1 MNNNIKKCPQCNT
14 ENPMAASFCRHCRY
28 EFPEATKNGQKL
40 SPYIQSFSVQ
50 ENSYTIGSVIHFH
63 WKVEDATMLNINGID
78 VTSLTELEIKV
89 DKAETFTLTAENDY
103 DKNTKS
109 IRLSPKPLPSIRTFS
124 SSMMQI
130 RSGQDVKL
138 KWDVRNSARTEL
150 FTFSDPQDV
159 TSKDFIKLSPGST
172 TQYTL
177 RCYSDDPEIFIEQSI
192 TVHVL
197 AEVKINCFKADK
209 TVVPESEVVTLNWD
223 VENATNIM
231 LLPIMKDLTGLN
243 SYQVAPLRTS
253 EYKLQV
259 RNSISFAESALS
271 IGVRQ
276 LPKVDLNFANMF
288 SKIDMPSCNVNLDFL
303 SESMKKGGIDMWMS
317 EAPSEEIN
325 CKIQIYS
332 YLNRLKNA
340 ISNWF
345 NRK

>member
-1 MNNNIKKCPQCNT
+1 MAENKKCPQCNT
-14 ENPMAASFCRHCRY
+14 ENPMVASFCRHCRY
-28 EFPEATKNGQKL
+28 EFPEASKNGQKPFI
-40 SPYIQSFSVQ
+40 SIQSFSVQ
-50 ENSYTIGSVIHFH
+50 ESSYTIGSLIHFR
-63 WKVEDATMLNINGID
+63 WNVYNATVLKINGID
-78 VTSLTELEIKV
+78 VTSLSELEVKV
-89 DKAETFTLTAENDY
+89 DKAETFVLTAENDY

-109 IRLSPKPLPSIRTFS
+109 VRLSPKPLPSIRSFS

-130 RSGQDVKL
+130 RTGQDVKL
-138 KWDVRNSARTEL
+138 KWDVRYSVRTEL
-150 FTFSDPQDV
+150 YAFSTPQDV
-159 TSKDFIKLSPGST
+159 TGKDFVKLSPCST

-177 RCYSDDPEIFIEQSI
+177 RCYSDDPTVFVEQSI
-192 TVHVL
+192 TVQVL
-197 AEVKINCFKADK
+197 AEVKINSFKADK
-209 TVVPESEVVTLNWD
+209 TVVPESEVVTLTWD
-223 VENATNIM
+223 IENATNIM

-259 RNSISFAESALS
+259 RNSISVAESALI

-325 CKIQIYS
+325 IKTQLYT
-332 YLNRLKNA
+332 YLKKLKNT
-340 ISNWF
+340 ITNWF
-345 NRK
+345 YRK